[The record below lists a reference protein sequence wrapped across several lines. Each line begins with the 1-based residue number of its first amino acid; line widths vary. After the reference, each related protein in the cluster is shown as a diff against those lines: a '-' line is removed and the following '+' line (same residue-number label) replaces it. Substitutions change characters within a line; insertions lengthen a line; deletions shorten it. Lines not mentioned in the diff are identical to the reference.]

1 MPSQI
6 QADLRERILLKAGDL
21 GASLAGIAAVSSLQ
35 ASPSYQ
41 AYDRLP
47 YYEGYAGAD
56 WPAAARSVLVL
67 GLVHDPAQ
75 PELDWWDYHPG
86 RTRGN
91 RRLIAIAESVELW
104 MRQELGIG
112 ARPLAYRVEQGGILL
127 KDAAVLAGLGAF
139 GRNNLVI
146 TPQFGPRVRWRALFL
161 DVALK
166 PTGPADY
173 DPCAAC
179 DMPCRRACPQ
189 DAFVDGAYSRARC
202 DRQMEIDEAN
212 EAIIEGWVADGPPA
226 RVRKYC
232 RACELACPVGRRS
245 KSASLPTPGGEI

>member
-6 QADLRERILLKAGDL
+6 QADQRERILVKAEDL

-47 YYEGYAGAD
+47 YYPGYTGVD
-56 WPAAARSVLVL
+56 WPAEARSVLVL
-67 GLVHDPAQ
+67 GLAHDPAV
-75 PELDWWDYHPG
+75 PELDWWDYQPG
-86 RTRGN
+86 RTHGN
-91 RRLIAIAESVELW
+91 RRLIAIAESLGLW
-104 MRQELGIG
+104 MGEELGFGTRI
-112 ARPLAYRVEQGGILL
+112 LAYRVEQGGILL

-146 TPQFGPRVRWRALFL
+146 TPQFGPRVRWKALFL
-161 DVALK
+161 DVALE
-166 PTGPADY
+166 PTGPVDY
-173 DPCAAC
+173 DPCAGC
-179 DMPCRRACPQ
+179 DMPCRRACPE
-189 DAFVDGAYSRARC
+189 DAFADGEYSRARC
-202 DRQMEIDEAN
+202 DRQMEVDEAN
-212 EAIIEGWVADGPPA
+212 EVTIEGWVEDGPPA

-245 KSASLPTPGGEI
+245 KSELLPARGGET